1 MSKELQGK
9 IVPHLVVE
17 GGKAACDFYAK
28 AFGAETLFQHEAED
42 GKRLMHASL
51 NINGATVML
60 HDHFEEFGDA
70 GGMKPPSQV
79 NLPSVTIHIEVDDA
93 DKWWDRAVEAGCE
106 IVFPLDNQF
115 WGARYGKLR
124 DPFGHIWSIGGPVT
138 E

>member
-1 MSKELQGK
+1 MNEELEGR
-9 IVPHLVVE
+9 IVPHLMVV
-17 GGKAACDFYAK
+17 GGKAACTFYEK
-28 AFGAETLFQHEAED
+28 AFGAVTLFQHEAED
-42 GKRLMHASL
+42 GERLMHASL

-70 GGMKPPSQV
+70 GGMQPLSPTH
-79 NLPSVTIHIEVDDA
+79 LPSVTIHIEVDDA
-93 DKWWDRAVEAGCE
+93 DTWWSRAVEAGCD

>member
-1 MSKELQGK
+1 MSKELEGG
-9 IVPHLVVE
+9 IVPHLIVA

-42 GKRLMHASL
+42 GERLMHASL

-70 GGMKPPSQV
+70 GGMKPPSST

-93 DKWWDRAVEAGCE
+93 DKWWGRAVEAGCE
-106 IVFPLDNQF
+106 TIFPLDNQF
-115 WGARYGKLR
+115 WGTRYGKLR

>member
-1 MSKELQGK
+1 MHEGLEGK
-9 IVPHLVVE
+9 IAPHLTVN
-17 GGKAACDFYAK
+17 GGKVACEFYAK

-42 GKRLMHASL
+42 GERLMHASL
-51 NINGATVML
+51 NINGALVML

-70 GGMKPPSQV
+70 GGVKPPSAD
-79 NLPSVTIHIEVDDA
+79 NASTVTIHIEVDDA
-93 DKWWDRAVEAGCE
+93 DTWWARAVDAGCE

-124 DPFGHIWSIGGPVT
+124 DPYGHIWSIGGPVT

>member
-1 MSKELQGK
+1 MAKELEGR
-9 IVPHLVVE
+9 IVPHLVVV
-17 GGKAACDFYAK
+17 GGKAACAFYAK

-42 GKRLMHASL
+42 GERLMHASL

-60 HDHFEEFGDA
+60 HDYFEEFGDA
-70 GGMKPPSQV
+70 GGMKPLSST
-79 NLPSVTIHIEVDDA
+79 NLPSVTIHIEVDNA
-93 DKWWDRAVEAGCE
+93 DIWWDRAVEAGCE